1 MYTGPKCHLLIIVAH
16 KKGIGLNQLDPT
28 RPKFYQASEYCLFR
42 ALHIKCSI
50 IEIWSTLGVLNF
62 MSNKIRTFFSPKIW
76 TILDPIYGIELDLDL
91 GNAITNG
98 VRVVAG
104 AMAVV
109 GG

>member
-1 MYTGPKCHLLIIVAH
+1 
-16 KKGIGLNQLDPT
+16 
-28 RPKFYQASEYCLFR
+28 
-42 ALHIKCSI
+42 
-50 IEIWSTLGVLNF
+50 

-104 AMAVV
+104 AMAVA